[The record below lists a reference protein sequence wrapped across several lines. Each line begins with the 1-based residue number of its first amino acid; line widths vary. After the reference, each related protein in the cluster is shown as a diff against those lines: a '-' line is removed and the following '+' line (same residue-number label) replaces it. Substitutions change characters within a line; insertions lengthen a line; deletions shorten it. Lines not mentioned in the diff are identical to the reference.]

1 MLHSIQFVLFDFRWK
16 LHNCKHFFN
25 IQTYL
30 LKPVAL
36 HVLDANI
43 LLLFYLLNR
52 TKYHFLLSN
61 IVRTTRMTVVD
72 T

>member
-1 MLHSIQFVLFDFRWK
+1 MLHSIQLVCDFRWK

-25 IQTYL
+25 IQTNL
-30 LKPVAL
+30 FKPVAL
-36 HVLDANI
+36 HVLDANM
-43 LLLFYLLNR
+43 LSLFYLLNI